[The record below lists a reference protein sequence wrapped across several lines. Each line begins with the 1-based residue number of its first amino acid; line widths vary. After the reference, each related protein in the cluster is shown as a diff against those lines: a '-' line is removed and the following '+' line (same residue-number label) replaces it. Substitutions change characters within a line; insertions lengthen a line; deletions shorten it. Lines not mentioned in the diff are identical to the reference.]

1 MKNTNFIRIFTEE
14 KMAKIFAGQAGGE
27 IIVRY
32 DYDEMRGKI
41 VKQFEVRY

>member
-1 MKNTNFIRIFTEE
+1 MKNTNFIRVFTEE
-14 KMAKIFAGQAGGE
+14 KMAKIFVGQAGGE